1 MDVRA
6 EMNKELRRARGWL
19 LAVGI
24 VMFVVSLIQIYA
36 DRSTADLDPTAKH
49 IAAAIM
55 GVILIAFLALWWFA
69 KRKPKL
75 CLSLGLALYWGLQI
89 WNAFY
94 DPATIYQGIVL
105 KFLFTA
111 ALVKGIASA
120 GRVEVLREQVVK
132 VFE

>member
-1 MDVRA
+1 MDVTA

-24 VMFVVSLIQIYA
+24 LMLILNLVGVYA
-36 DRSTADLDPTAKH
+36 TKDSDAMP
-49 IAAAIM
+49 AAAKAIGALIS
-55 GVILIAFLALWWFA
+55 GVIFAAFLALWWFA

-75 CLSLGLALYWGLQI
+75 CLTLGLVLYWGLQI

-94 DPATIYQGIVL
+94 DPSTLYQGIIL
-105 KFLFTA
+105 KILFTG
-111 ALVKGIASA
+111 ALVKGIQSA
-120 GRVEVLREQVVK
+120 GRAEVLHEQVVK